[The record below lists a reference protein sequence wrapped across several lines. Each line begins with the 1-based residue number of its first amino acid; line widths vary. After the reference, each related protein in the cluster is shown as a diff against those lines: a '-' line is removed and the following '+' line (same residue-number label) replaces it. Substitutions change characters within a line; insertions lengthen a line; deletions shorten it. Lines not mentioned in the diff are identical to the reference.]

1 MTKPLRAVISL
12 LSLAIPFLQTPL
24 LKGQDPKTTVQAA
37 PIPSQ
42 ISAAKRVFIAN
53 AGGDERAYEE
63 PLFKGGPNR
72 AYDQFYAALKAW
84 GHFELLT
91 SPSDANLLLEIR
103 FSYPVAARE
112 VVNGNT
118 LGGLAF
124 DPQFRLEIRD
134 PKTNALLWGITEHA
148 QWAILQGNRDRN
160 FDQTLARLV
169 ADLERVVTQ
178 SAAPSDNS
186 KKP

>member
-1 MTKPLRAVISL
+1 MTKSLRALISL
-12 LSLAIPFLQTPL
+12 LSLAVPL
-24 LKGQDPKTTVQAA
+24 LQGPLLNGQDPKTPVQPA

-42 ISAAKRVFIAN
+42 ISAAKRVFLAN
-53 AGGDERAYEE
+53 AGGDERAYDE

-72 AYDQFYAALKAW
+72 AYDQFYAALKSW
-84 GHFELLT
+84 SHFELVT
-91 SPSDANLLLEIR
+91 SPSDADLLLEIR
-103 FSYPVAARE
+103 FSYPAAARE
-112 VVNGNT
+112 VVRGDT

-124 DPQFRLEIRD
+124 DPQFRLEIRA

-169 ADLERVVTQ
+169 ADLQRVVTQ
-178 SAAPSDNS
+178 SAPSDS

>member
-1 MTKPLRAVISL
+1 MTKSLKVVISL
-12 LSLAIPFLQTPL
+12 LSFAVFLLQGPL
-24 LKGQDPKTTVQAA
+24 LNGQDPKTPVQPA

-84 GHFELLT
+84 GHFELVT
-91 SPSDANLLLEIR
+91 APSDGDLLLEIR
-103 FSYPVAARE
+103 FSYPAAARE
-112 VVNGNT
+112 VVKGNT
-118 LGGLAF
+118 MGGLAF

-178 SAAPSDNS
+178 TAPDS

>member
-1 MTKPLRAVISL
+1 MTKSLRAVISL
-12 LSLAIPFLQTPL
+12 LSIAVPL
-24 LKGQDPKTTVQAA
+24 LQGPLLIGQNPKTSVQPA
-37 PIPSQ
+37 PIPSL
-42 ISAAKRVFIAN
+42 ITSAKRVFLAN
-53 AGGDERAYEE
+53 AGGDERAYDE

-72 AYDQFYAALKAW
+72 AYDQFYAALKSW
-84 GHFELLT
+84 GHFELVP
-91 SPSDANLLLEIR
+91 SPSDADLLLEIR
-103 FSYPVAARE
+103 FSYPAAARE
-112 VVNGNT
+112 VVHGDT

-160 FDQTLARLV
+160 FDQSLARLV
-169 ADLERVVTQ
+169 ADFEHVVT
-178 SAAPSDNS
+178 ADNS